1 VLCVSASCRTDT
13 PYSSDLVPRESLQ
26 AWLPHLPA
34 QTYLIESVVPTA
46 GPSSSPSTTFLGKNE
61 LTAALKSWS
70 AQKSSSSNDEL
81 VIALMGLPSVGKTSV
96 LNSLLPSPRLAVAA
110 STPTMANAK
119 HPEPTTK
126 VPVEVRV
133 DLGDVVVRVIDT
145 PGWEHAEDDDE
156 DNDDEEDQEDE
167 EEGLSEEKLAKWDAL
182 EARVA
187 GDMLRRNLGR
197 VDRVKDVLPL
207 GE

>member
-1 VLCVSASCRTDT
+1 MLTHL
-13 PYSSDLVPRESLQ
+13 PDLVPRESLQ

-34 QTYLIESVVPTA
+34 QTYLIESIVPTA
-46 GPSSSPSTTFLGKNE
+46 GPSSSPSTAFLGKNE

-96 LNSLLPSPRLAVAA
+96 LNSLLPSPRLVVAA
-110 STPTMANAK
+110 PTPTMANAK

-156 DNDDEEDQEDE
+156 DEDDDDEEGNED